1 VGGLKDLRFMA
12 PETRREFNAIVLDG
26 TRKDKGMAGF
36 RDILSTAD
44 VDAVNAY
51 LVARANEDYADHIA
65 AGQ

>member
-1 VGGLKDLRFMA
+1 
-12 PETRREFNAIVLDG
+12 VLDG

-36 RDILSTAD
+36 RDILTQAD

-65 AGQ
+65 SGK